1 MTCARVHLPHSL
13 ELLLRREL
21 EEAIEQA
28 NLGRFDSAVAKKY
41 LIERV
46 PQIDIAIE
54 LDCERSTISRRLPEI
69 LRRIEQAAHRLNFI

>member
-1 MTCARVHLPHSL
+1 MTCARVRLPRSL
-13 ELLLRREL
+13 ELLLRRQL

-28 NLGRFDSAVAKKY
+28 NLGTFDGAVAKKY

-54 LDCERSTISRRLPEI
+54 LDCDRSTITRRVPEI
-69 LRRIEQAAHRLNFI
+69 LRRIEQTAHQLNFI

>member
-28 NLGRFDSAVAKKY
+28 NLGEFDGAVAKKY

-54 LDCERSTISRRLPEI
+54 LDCERSTISRHLPRILLRVEQTVQRLGYT
-69 LRRIEQAAHRLNFI
+69 